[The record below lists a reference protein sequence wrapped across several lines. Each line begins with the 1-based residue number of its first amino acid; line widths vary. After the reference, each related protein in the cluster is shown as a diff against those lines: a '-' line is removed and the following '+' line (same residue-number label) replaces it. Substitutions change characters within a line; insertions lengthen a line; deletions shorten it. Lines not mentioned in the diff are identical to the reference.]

1 MSIGFV
7 HQKKHVNHV
16 QTVALRFLEWG
27 WIGPGRLERSFGKG
41 SQADCAHA
49 IPFSS
54 LPAVLF
60 VADIIFGYLDQ
71 VNWAALELYLVLVL
85 PRGQATSSLLSRK

>member
-1 MSIGFV
+1 MDRPWATRAIV
-7 HQKKHVNHV
+7 WK
-16 QTVALRFLEWG
+16 R
-27 WIGPGRLERSFGKG
+27 

-85 PRGQATSSLLSRK
+85 PRGQANIFASELKMSR

>member
-41 SQADCAHA
+41 AKPTVRMLS
-49 IPFSS
+49 FSS

-85 PRGQATSSLLSRK
+85 PRGQATSSLLS